1 MHFSSDIWLPR
12 PREDVF
18 RFFSDAANLDALT
31 PPWLHFQILTPD
43 VPLRAGARIDYRLR
57 LYGIP
62 IRWQSEISVWEPPH
76 RFVDEQRRGPYRRWV
91 HTHTFTDERGG
102 TRVGDAVDFEV
113 PLAWLA
119 GPLVVRDVRRIFAY
133 RTAVLVKLFGGPASI
148 EIAGSDPQWPQ
159 LFTQAAARIRE
170 ALGARALRIEHAGS
184 TSVPGLAAKPVVD
197 IVLEVANSADEPS
210 FVPALEAAGYM
221 LRIREPAWYE
231 HRLLEGTI
239 AGRSINLHVFSGGCP
254 EIARMLR
261 FRDWLRN
268 NPGDRALYERTKRE
282 LAQKTW
288 ARVQDY
294 ADAKTQVVEEIMS
307 RARRP

>member
-1 MHFSSDIWLPR
+1 
-12 PREDVF
+12 
-18 RFFSDAANLDALT
+18 
-31 PPWLHFQILTPD
+31 
-43 VPLRAGARIDYRLR
+43 
-57 LYGIP
+57 
-62 IRWQSEISVWEPPH
+62 
-76 RFVDEQRRGPYRRWV
+76 V

-102 TRVGDAVDFEV
+102 TRVADAVEFDV

-133 RTAVLVKLFGGPASI
+133 RTAVLMKLFGSPASI
-148 EIAGSDPQWPQ
+148 EIAGYDPQWPH

-197 IVLEVANSADEPS
+197 IVLEVKNSADEAS
-210 FVPALEAAGYM
+210 FVPPLEAAGYT
-221 LRIREPAWYE
+221 LRIREPEWYE
-231 HRLLEGTI
+231 HRLLEGAI
-239 AGRSINLHVFSGGCP
+239 AGRSINLHVFSDGCP
-254 EIARMLR
+254 EIARMML
-261 FRDWLRN
+261 FRDWLRE

-294 ADAKTQVVEEIMS
+294 ADAKTRVVNEIMA
-307 RARRP
+307 RAERSG